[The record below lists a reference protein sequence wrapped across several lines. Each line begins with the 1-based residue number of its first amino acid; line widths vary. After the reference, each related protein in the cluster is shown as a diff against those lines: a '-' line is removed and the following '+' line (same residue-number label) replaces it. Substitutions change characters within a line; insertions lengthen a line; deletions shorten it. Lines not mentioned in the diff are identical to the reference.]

1 MLRLSKHHGLGNDFL
16 IRLDGDVDG
25 AMSRAICD
33 RRTGVGADGL
43 ISVVAEGGGAGVG
56 QPLRWTL
63 FNADGSRAESS
74 GNGLRCAAQAVAR
87 ARGITDLDVTFETDA
102 GSRRVQLSGDVATVE
117 MGAVAVLRLGD
128 DDAEVNTGNPHLVLR
143 VPDPAAIDLLALGEQ
158 HPDVNV
164 EVIAPGPEPDSL
176 AFRVHERGA
185 GITMACGTGSVAAAA
200 AAHAWGLVGTRVVVH
215 NPGGD
220 VTVELIETTRTESSG
235 RAVDD
240 ALLTGETVWV
250 ADVEM
255 QWRASEASER

>member
-1 MLRLSKHHGLGNDFL
+1 MDAFGGAHNVGAVLRLSKHHGLGNDFL
-16 IRLDGDVDG
+16 IRLDGDVDA
-25 AMSRAICD
+25 AMARAVCD

-43 ISVVAEGGGAGVG
+43 ISVVSD
-56 QPLRWTL
+56 RWTL

-87 ARGITDLDVTFETDA
+87 SRGVTDLDVTFETDA
-102 GSRRVQLSGDVATVE
+102 GPRRVQLSGDVATVE
-117 MGAVAVLRLGD
+117 MGAVTVHRLGD
-128 DDAEVNTGNPHLVLR
+128 DDAEVSTGNPHLVLR
-143 VPDPAAIDLLALGEQ
+143 VPDPSAVDLLALGRE

-164 EVIAPGPEPDSL
+164 EIIAAGPEPDSL

-200 AAHAWGLVGTRVVVH
+200 AAHAWGIVGPRVVVH

-220 VTVELIETTRTESSG
+220 VTVELKQDE
-235 RAVDD
+235 
-240 ALLTGETVWV
+240 ALLTGETVWI

-255 QWRASEASER
+255 DR

>member
-16 IRLDGDVDG
+16 IRLDGDVDA
-25 AMSRAICD
+25 AMARAVCD

-43 ISVVAEGGGAGVG
+43 ISVVPGVAGGSPTA
-56 QPLRWTL
+56 PRWTL

-87 ARGITDLDVTFETDA
+87 ARGVEELDVTFDTDA
-102 GSRRVQLSGDVATVE
+102 GPRRVQLSGDVATVE
-117 MGAVAVLRLGD
+117 MGVVTVHRLGD
-128 DDAEVNTGNPHLVLR
+128 DDAEVSTGNPHLVLR
-143 VPDPAAIDLLALGEQ
+143 VPDPAAVDLLALGTAN
-158 HPDVNV
+158 PDVNV
-164 EVIAPGPEPDSL
+164 EVIAPGPEVDSL

-200 AAHAWGLVGTRVVVH
+200 AAHAWGIVGPVVVVH

-220 VTVELIETTRTESSG
+220 VTVELK
-235 RAVDD
+235 DD
-240 ALLTGETVWV
+240 QALLTGETVWI

-255 QWRASEASER
+255 SCP

>member
-16 IRLDGDVDG
+16 IRLDGDVD
-25 AMSRAICD
+25 AELARAVCD

-43 ISVVAEGGGAGVG
+43 ISVARGAGG
-56 QPLRWTL
+56 SPQSPLRWTL

-87 ARGITDLDVTFETDA
+87 ARGVTDLDITFDTDA
-102 GSRRVQLSGDVATVE
+102 GPRRVQLSGDVATVE
-117 MGAVAVLRLGD
+117 MGAVTVHRLGD
-128 DDAEVNTGNPHLVLR
+128 DDAEVSTGNPHLVLR
-143 VPDPAAIDLLALGEQ
+143 VPDPAIVDLLELGRA

-164 EVIAPGPEPDSL
+164 EVIAPGPEGDSL

-200 AAHAWGLVGTRVVVH
+200 AAHAWGIVGPVVVVH

-220 VTVELIETTRTESSG
+220 VTVELK
-235 RAVDD
+235 DD
-240 ALLTGETVWV
+240 QALLTGETVWI

-255 QWRASEASER
+255 DR

>member
-16 IRLDGDVDG
+16 IRLDGDVDA
-25 AMSRAICD
+25 AMARAVCD

-43 ISVVAEGGGAGVG
+43 VSVVGD
-56 QPLRWTL
+56 RWTL

-87 ARGITDLDVTFETDA
+87 ARGVTDLDLTFETDA
-102 GSRRVQLSGDVATVE
+102 GPRRVQLTGDVATVE
-117 MGAVAVLRLGD
+117 MGAVTVHRLGD
-128 DDAEVNTGNPHLVLR
+128 EDAEVSTGNPHLVRR
-143 VPDPAAIDLLALGEQ
+143 VPDPAVIDLLALGAE

-164 EVIAPGPEPDSL
+164 EIIAPGPEPDSL

-200 AAHAWGLVGTRVVVH
+200 AAHAWGIVGPVVVVH

-220 VTVELIETTRTESSG
+220 VTVELLETKLAESSHG
-235 RAVDD
+235 TVDQ
-240 ALLTGETVWV
+240 ALLTGETVWI

-255 QWRASEASER
+255 QWP

>member
-1 MLRLSKHHGLGNDFL
+1 MTLEPVRLSKHHALGNDFL
-16 IRLDGDVDG
+16 IRLGGDVTSDL
-25 AMSRAICD
+25 ARAVCE

-43 ISVVAEGGGAGVG
+43 ISVRGT
-56 QPLRWTL
+56 RWTL

-87 ARGITDLDVTFETDA
+87 ARGVPSLDITFDTDA
-102 GSRRVQLSGDVATVE
+102 GPRRVQLDGDVATVE
-117 MGAVAVLRLGD
+117 MGPVVLAGEGELGY
-128 DDAEVNTGNPHLVLR
+128 EVHVGNPHLVLR
-143 VPDPAAIDLLALGEQ
+143 VADVEAVDLLALGAE
-158 HPDVNV
+158 HPNVNV

-200 AAHAWGLVGTRVVVH
+200 AAHAWGMVPPVVLVH

-220 VTVELIETTRTESSG
+220 LTVTLISNNGSASSEG
-235 RAVDD
+235 TVDE

-250 ADVEM
+250 ADVEYEW
-255 QWRASEASER
+255 QH

>member
-1 MLRLSKHHGLGNDFL
+1 MLRLSKHHGLANDFL
-16 IRLDGDVDG
+16 IRVDGDVDPVM
-25 AMSRAICD
+25 ARAVCD

-43 ISVVAEGGGAGVG
+43 ISLVG
-56 QPLRWTL
+56 NRWTL

-87 ARGITDLDVTFETDA
+87 ARGVSELDITFDTDA
-102 GSRRVQLSGDVATVE
+102 GERRVQLTGDVATVE
-117 MGAVAVLRLGD
+117 MGTVTVERLGD
-128 DDAEVNTGNPHLVLR
+128 HDAEVSTGNPHLVLL
-143 VPDPAAIDLLALGEQ
+143 VPDPAAVDLLVLGER

-164 EVIAPGPEPDSL
+164 EVIAAGPEADSL

-200 AAHAWGLVGTRVVVH
+200 AAHAWGLVGPRVVVH

-220 VTVELIETTRTESSG
+220 VTVELK
-235 RAVDD
+235 DD
-240 ALLTGETVWV
+240 EALLTGETVWI

-255 QWRASEASER
+255 QWR